1 MLEAERRWIV
11 EVGIFDDEG
20 EAVPGEEIVDG

>member
-1 MLEAERRWIV
+1 MLDVEQRRIV